1 MKPEKVSITGPKPEK
16 NYEWS
21 YAHEAMS
28 MVKFSSYLA
37 VLYSGVSL
45 LAEALFLLF
54 ADKRKESV
62 FSRPAN
68 NRERA
73 SADD

>member
-1 MKPEKVSITGPKPEK
+1 
-16 NYEWS
+16 
-21 YAHEAMS
+21 

-54 ADKRKESV
+54 ADERKESV